1 MKYKIYLYVTLKIIK
16 VSIDIHL
23 EIIENLGLK
32 IKTKEKQELKEAL
45 EIAEKLYEANKI
57 DDDTV
62 NKYAKKIESEIIDYH
77 YMRKKNKKEVKVYS
91 YEKMANL
98 LPDNFLDSFHSI
110 YLPALYIK
118 DKLLLTLRKENI
130 EKEFNVMLEKID
142 KHSKY
147 IEENYLEKFY
157 EEAKVE

>member
-130 EKEFNVMLEKID
+130 EKEFNIMLEKID

-147 IEENYLEKFY
+147 IEENYLKKFY

>member
-130 EKEFNVMLEKID
+130 EKEFNVKKKKID

>member
-62 NKYAKKIESEIIDYH
+62 NKYAKKIESEIIVYH
-77 YMRKKNKKEVKVYS
+77 YMRKKNKKEVKTYN
-91 YEKMANL
+91 YEKMDNL

-118 DKLLLTLRKENI
+118 DKLLLTIKKENI
-130 EKEFNVMLEKID
+130 EKEFNIMLEKID
-142 KHSKY
+142 KHCKY
-147 IEENYLEKFY
+147 IEDNYLDKFY

>member
-118 DKLLLTLRKENI
+118 DKLLLTIKKENI
-130 EKEFNVMLEKID
+130 EKEFNIMLEKID
-142 KHSKY
+142 KHCKY
-147 IEENYLEKFY
+147 IEDNYLDKFY

>member
-45 EIAEKLYEANKI
+45 EIAKKLYEANKI

-62 NKYAKKIESEIIDYH
+62 NKYAKKIESEIIVYH
-77 YMRKKNKKEVKVYS
+77 YMRKKNKKEVKTYN
-91 YEKMANL
+91 YEKMDNL

-118 DKLLLTLRKENI
+118 DKLLLTIKKENI
-130 EKEFNVMLEKID
+130 EKEFNIMLEKID
-142 KHSKY
+142 KHCKY
-147 IEENYLEKFY
+147 IEDNYLDKFY

>member
-45 EIAEKLYEANKI
+45 ELAEKLYEANKI

-130 EKEFNVMLEKID
+130 EKEFNIMLEKID

>member
-130 EKEFNVMLEKID
+130 EKEFNIMLEKID